1 MIFGRDGHCPC
12 DIRLQSFVWMDRR
25 NLAEWYGCDK
35 KIPGGLWGGGGGA
48 SNPSPVKT
56 YLCILIQN
64 GFIKMQTICM
74 EGKNKEWQSFQV
86 VFEVCWIHRGGGL
99 WKVNKEEQNPSFQFL
114 AQNSDYLTY
123 WHELL
128 CDGSL
133 KRWVGVPFSFINLIH
148 ISESES
154 VCVCVCVSVRELLL
168 N

>member
-1 MIFGRDGHCPC
+1 
-12 DIRLQSFVWMDRR
+12 MDREQLVECLR
-25 NLAEWYGCDK
+25 LSLKLEFPRGV
-35 KIPGGLWGGGGGA
+35 LGGA
-48 SNPSPVKT
+48 SPPSPVKT

-154 VCVCVCVSVRELLL
+154 VCVCVCVCPWTPPKLKVAQTRNRYQSKEDHPGKV
-168 N
+168 